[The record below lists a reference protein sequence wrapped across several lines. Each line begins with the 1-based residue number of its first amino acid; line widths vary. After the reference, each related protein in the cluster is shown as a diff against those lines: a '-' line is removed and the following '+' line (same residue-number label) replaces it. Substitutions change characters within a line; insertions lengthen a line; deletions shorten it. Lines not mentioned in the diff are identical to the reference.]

1 MIDMGVIIINSYAFG
16 ASVSAPSAMTIN
28 DDDGT
33 AASMT
38 CQLFNSSMNRAVG
51 SPFDIA
57 NGDTSSFN
65 NFNPSGAGADIMFV
79 YGDSGSS
86 GTAPTSFAWAI
97 SLPTNE
103 SSLTFTPSNSNT
115 VNLTTEDVGTT
126 AVALNFGSGSISS
139 GHQVV
144 FQAICT
150 GTNAGG
156 STASPTYQFTIT
168 FA

>member
-1 MIDMGVIIINSYAFG
+1 MSFG
-16 ASVSAPSAMTIN
+16 YTVLGFGSSATHAATVSAPSAMTIN

-38 CQLFNSSMNRAVG
+38 VQMYDGSNRTVG
-51 SPFDIA
+51 SATDVA
-57 NGDTSSFN
+57 HGDTSTFN
-65 NFNPSGAGADIMFV
+65 NFNPSGAGIAAMAI
-79 YGDSGSS
+79 YADSGSS

-103 SSLTFTPSNSNT
+103 SSLLFSTGANT
-115 VNLTTEDVGTT
+115 INLTSEDIGTT
-126 AVALNFGSGSISS
+126 TVVLNFGSGSITS
-139 GHQVV
+139 GDEVI

>member
-1 MIDMGVIIINSYAFG
+1 MGLHWQFGVVQNSV
-16 ASVSAPSAMTIN
+16 STVSAPSAMTIN

-38 CQLFNSSMNRAVG
+38 VQMYDGSNRTVG
-51 SPFDIA
+51 SATDIA
-57 NGDTSSFN
+57 HGDTSTFN
-65 NFNPSGAGADIMFV
+65 NLNPSGSGITGMAV
-79 YGDSGSS
+79 YADSGSS

-103 SSLTFTPSNSNT
+103 SSLVFSTGANT
-115 VNLTTEDVGTT
+115 INLTTEDIGTT
-126 AVALNFGSGSISS
+126 TVVLNFESGSITS
-139 GHQVV
+139 GDEVI
-144 FQAICT
+144 FQTICT

>member
-1 MIDMGVIIINSYAFG
+1 MGIIIINSHSHS
-16 ASVSAPSAMTIN
+16 SVSAPSAMTIK

-38 CQLFNSSMNRAVG
+38 VQFYDTGGRSMG
-51 SPFDIA
+51 SATDIA
-57 NGDTSSFN
+57 HGDTSTFN
-65 NFNPSGAGADIMFV
+65 NFNPSGAGIGWVAI
-79 YGDSGSS
+79 YADSGYS

-103 SSLTFTPSNSNT
+103 SSLLFGTGANT
-115 VNLTTEDVGTT
+115 INLTTEDIGTT
-126 AVALNFGSGSISS
+126 AVMFNFGSGSITT
-139 GHQVV
+139 GDEVI

>member
-1 MIDMGVIIINSYAFG
+1 LGLHWQFGVVQNSV
-16 ASVSAPSAMTIN
+16 STVSAPSAMTIN

-38 CQLFNSSMNRAVG
+38 IRMYDGGGRATG
-51 SPFDIA
+51 IASDIA
-57 NGDTSSFN
+57 HGDTSTFN
-65 NFNPSGAGADIMFV
+65 NFNPSGAGVAAMAI
-79 YGDSGSS
+79 YADSGSS

-103 SSLTFTPSNSNT
+103 SSLTFTPSNANT
-115 VNLTTEDVGTT
+115 VNITTENLATT
-126 AVALNFGSGSISS
+126 AVMLNFGSGSITS
-139 GHQVV
+139 GDEVV

>member
-1 MIDMGVIIINSYAFG
+1 MSFG
-16 ASVSAPSAMTIN
+16 YTVLGFGSSATHAATVSAPSAMTIN

-38 CQLFNSSMNRAVG
+38 VQMYDGSNRTVG
-51 SPFDIA
+51 SATDVA
-57 NGDTSSFN
+57 HGDTLTFY
-65 NFNPSGAGADIMFV
+65 NFNPSGAGVAAMAI
-79 YGDSGSS
+79 YADSGSS

-103 SSLTFTPSNSNT
+103 SSLLFSTGANT
-115 VNLTTEDVGTT
+115 INLTSEDIGTT
-126 AVALNFGSGSISS
+126 TVVLNFGSGSITS
-139 GHQVV
+139 GDEVI

>member
-1 MIDMGVIIINSYAFG
+1 MGLHWQFGVVQNSV
-16 ASVSAPSAMTIN
+16 STVSAPSAMTIN

-38 CQLFNSSMNRAVG
+38 VQMYGARGTVG
-51 SPFDIA
+51 SATDIA
-57 NGDTSSFN
+57 HGDTSTFN
-65 NFNPSGAGADIMFV
+65 NLNPSGSGITGMAV
-79 YGDSGSS
+79 YADSGSS

-103 SSLTFTPSNSNT
+103 SSLVFSTGANT
-115 VNLTTEDVGTT
+115 INLTTEDIGTT
-126 AVALNFGSGSISS
+126 TVVLNFESGSITS
-139 GHQVV
+139 GDEVI
-144 FQAICT
+144 FQTICT

>member
-1 MIDMGVIIINSYAFG
+1 LGLHWQFGVVQNSV
-16 ASVSAPSAMTIN
+16 STVSAPSAMTIN

-38 CQLFNSSMNRAVG
+38 VQMYSDRGGTAG
-51 SPFDIA
+51 SATDIA
-57 NGDTSSFN
+57 HGDTTTFN
-65 NFNPSGAGADIMFV
+65 NLNPSGSGLANMAI
-79 YGDSGSS
+79 YADSGSS

-103 SSLTFTPSNSNT
+103 SNLLFSTGANT
-115 VNLTTEDVGTT
+115 INLTTEDIATD
-126 AVALNFGSGSISS
+126 AVILNFQSGSITS
-139 GHQVV
+139 GDVV
-144 FQAICT
+144 IFQAICT